1 MIKRL
6 FNWIKSNKL
15 TFFLMIVVVLMLL
28 GRSGGVKPL
37 LQPQMYGIGGSSGM
51 GFGVSNSIGLAP
63 KMVSDTYYEPNPVA
77 PRPDITERK
86 LVTNTS
92 FSLLV
97 KDVTQTLT
105 NIKTKIQEV
114 QGYMVNIQVSRPEL
128 GENATVSFRVPSTQV
143 DNITTFLREQAIKVV
158 SEDISGYDVTD
169 EYVNVQEYLA
179 ILTKNKTRM
188 EEILNSAKT
197 VDEMLKVQ
205 NQLFSIQSQIDSY
218 QGQLKY
224 MEGTTSTSLITAY
237 ISTDETGLPYTEPLS
252 WRPEVIFK
260 HAVRSLY
267 GTLQGV
273 GTALIWL
280 GVYSVLIVPALT
292 IVLIIVII
300 VKRKNKQ
307 Q

>member
-1 MIKRL
+1 
-6 FNWIKSNKL
+6 
-15 TFFLMIVVVLMLL
+15 MIVVVLMLL
-28 GRSGGVKPL
+28 GRSGGVRPL
-37 LQPQMYGIGGSSGM
+37 LQTQREELYGSPGMDFGG
-51 GFGVSNSIGLAP
+51 VNSIGLAP
-63 KMVSDTYYEPNPVA
+63 KMVSDTYYDPVA
-77 PRPDITERK
+77 PRPDITDRK
-86 LVTNTS
+86 MVTNTN

-97 KDVTQTLT
+97 KDVTQALS
-105 NIKTKIQEV
+105 NIKTKVQEV

-128 GENATVSFRVPSTQV
+128 GENATVSFRVPSNQV

-169 EYVNVQEYLA
+169 EYVNIQEYLT
-179 ILTKNKTRM
+179 ILTKNKARM
-188 EEILNSAKT
+188 EEILTSAKT

-205 NQLFSIQSQIDSY
+205 NQLFSIQSQIDNY

-224 MEGTTSTSLITAY
+224 MEGTTSTSLVTAY

-292 IVLIIVII
+292 IVLITVII